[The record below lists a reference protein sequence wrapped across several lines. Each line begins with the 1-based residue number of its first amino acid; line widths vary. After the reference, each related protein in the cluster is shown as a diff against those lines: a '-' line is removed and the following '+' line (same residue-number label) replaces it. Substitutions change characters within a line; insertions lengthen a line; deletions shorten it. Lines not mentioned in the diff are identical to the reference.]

1 MEQRLSQ
8 GFWSPRPVAERPR
21 DIAVWPAQ
29 GSCCWFPVKIVE
41 ESLEAWEE
49 AGSLSLCLPDEE
61 FSFGRV
67 CRGCDGC
74 RALDSMKGATPR
86 AGLVAGQGWSSRPGK
101 SHCGASAVWSVS
113 AGLGPRTVA
122 RTRPLRG
129 QRPQPRGTGYH
140 SPITPFWGTFP
151 FMK

>member
-8 GFWSPRPVAERPR
+8 GLWSPRPVAERPR

-74 RALDSMKGATPR
+74 RALDSMK
-86 AGLVAGQGWSSRPGK
+86 V
-101 SHCGASAVWSVS
+101 
-113 AGLGPRTVA
+113 
-122 RTRPLRG
+122 G
-129 QRPQPRGTGYH
+129 QRRTGAKNC
-140 SPITPFWGTFP
+140 G
-151 FMK
+151 